1 MALRTTKRW
10 LSLGL
15 GLLACWFL
23 LHTAIITVDGLT
35 DTSRPADCMVVPGNT
50 VNADGSLSP
59 RLKARLDKALALY
72 RAGSSATIFV
82 SGGLGKEGHW
92 EGTVMQRYLV
102 RQGVPAAAIIVDNQG
117 NNTLATAR
125 NFAQLARQR
134 RFGSALVVS
143 QFFHLS
149 RTKLMLRRQ
158 GIPVVYAA
166 HADYY
171 EWRDGYALIREFLA
185 YYAYLLG

>member
-1 MALRTTKRW
+1 
-10 LSLGL
+10 
-15 GLLACWFL
+15 
-23 LHTAIITVDGLT
+23 
-35 DTSRPADCMVVPGNT
+35 
-50 VNADGSLSP
+50 
-59 RLKARLDKALALY
+59 
-72 RAGSSATIFV
+72 
-82 SGGLGKEGHW
+82 
-92 EGTVMQRYLV
+92 MQQYLV

-134 RFGSALVVS
+134 RFRSALVVS

-171 EWRDGYALIREFLA
+171 EWRDGYALLREFLA